1 MKKVFMVHGFEGS
14 PNGGWRPWLLGEL
27 DKKDI
32 YACSIAMPRP
42 EVPVCSEWV
51 AEIKHNVERN
61 STDEIYLV
69 GHSLGVPAILR
80 YIEKTSVKNIK
91 GIVLASG
98 PANKTDNE
106 KINSFFE
113 TPFDFPL
120 IRSKIQHSTV
130 IQGDN
135 DPLVP
140 MSDAEILA
148 KELNGKLFIVHNGGH
163 LGGWHGIYTLQ
174 DALYAL
180 LEMMEISK

>member
-1 MKKVFMVHGFEGS
+1 MIHGFEGS

-32 YACSIAMPRP
+32 YACSIAMPSP
-42 EVPVCSEWV
+42 EAPICAEWIE
-51 AEIKHNVERN
+51 EIKHNTERN

-69 GHSLGVPAILR
+69 GHSLGVPAILH
-80 YIEKTSVKNIK
+80 YLEQSQATNIK
-91 GIVLASG
+91 GIVLVSG
-98 PANKTDNE
+98 PCHQTDNQ

-113 TPFDFPL
+113 TPFDFSL
-120 IRSKIQHSTV
+120 IKSKIQNCAIIH
-130 IQGDN
+130 GDN

-140 MSDAEILA
+140 MSDAEILT

-174 DALYAL
+174 DALDAL